1 MKEFRH
7 IMMIFAL
14 VALAAGCS
22 KVEVVNAPEREISF
36 TVGSYAPAT
45 KAVAVTEFTSFSSKG
60 YLHAEGIDGTQD
72 FFGAAGETITFNGT
86 DTWAPSHPYYWP
98 KGESSYINFVSWYDK
113 KGAPSSVSETT
124 ISWTNRTI
132 TQDDNILVA
141 DKAWYQK
148 ENVQN
153 YYTPGVPTLFKHL
166 LAQVGVQAKATLDEE
181 TEGNVETTWTVKIS
195 NVTIH
200 DVHTSG
206 SLSLSNTTAP
216 AEAETLKTT
225 EWTGSWEV
233 GSTTGN
239 ISGAATATT
248 LDATDY
254 TEILSWHAVL
264 PQSIDDIYMS
274 FDYEITT
281 ASENTTT
288 HNTHT
293 VTETINVPN
302 LALSSFSG
310 SVAEW
315 QTNKKITYR
324 ININPKTNIISVVP
338 SVDAWETAS
347 QSIIVE

>member
-22 KVEVVNAPEREISF
+22 KVEVVNTPEREISF

-45 KAVAVTEFTSFSSKG
+45 KAVAVTEFNSFSSKG
-60 YLHAEGIDGTQD
+60 YLHAEGVDGTQD
-72 FFGAAGETITFNGT
+72 FFGAAGETISKNGSEWT
-86 DTWAPSHPYYWP
+86 PSHPYYWP

-113 KGAPSSVSETT
+113 NGAPTTVSETA
-124 ISWTNRTI
+124 ISWSNRTI
-132 TQDDNILVA
+132 APDDNILVA

-148 ENVQN
+148 KNVKN

-166 LAQVGVQAKATLDEE
+166 LAQVGVEAKATIESE
-181 TEGNVETTWTVKIS
+181 TTGNMAVTWTVKIS
-195 NVTIH
+195 NLTIH
-200 DVHTSG
+200 DVHTTG
-206 SLSLSNTTAP
+206 SLSLSNSTAP
-216 AEAETLKTT
+216 ATEASLKTT

-239 ISGAATATT
+239 IGTTATT
-248 LDATDY
+248 TLNASDY
-254 TEILSWHAVL
+254 SEILSRQSVL
-264 PQSIDDIYMS
+264 PQSIEDVYMS
-274 FDYEITT
+274 FDYEVTT
-281 ASENTTT
+281 ASENTST
-288 HNTHT
+288 HSTHT
-293 VTETINVPN
+293 VTETINVPD

-310 SVAEW
+310 YVADW
-315 QTNKKITYR
+315 DTNKRITYR

-338 SVDAWETAS
+338 TVDTWETVS